1 MWTTQVLDFS
11 SFPWQWTC
19 SAIIG
24 LGGPLSVR
32 HSINPLSTY
41 IEKFVLWD
49 EVRLSVLIQLWFV
62 STLPLRKMRW
72 LTIVLYTVCLL
83 FPGFVPRLFH
93 TFLVKRTCISP
104 GPASSYKTKLLYPK
118 ILFSVIILGILPLVS
133 QNDNSTLSSVKG
145 YAPWFQEEEEVLW
158 GKLKQARK

>member
-11 SFPWQWTC
+11 SFPWQWMC

-32 HSINPLSTY
+32 HSINPLSTC

-49 EVRLSVLIQLWFV
+49 EVHLSVLIQLWFV
-62 STLPLRKMRW
+62 STLPLRKTRW
-72 LTIVLYTVCLL
+72 LTMVLYTVCHL
-83 FPGFVPRLFH
+83 FPAFLQRLFH
-93 TFLVKRTCISP
+93 TFWWKGPAVSLK
-104 GPASSYKTKLLYPK
+104 PASSYKTKLLYPK

-133 QNDNSTLSSVKG
+133 QIDNSTLSSVKG
-145 YAPWFQEEEEVLW
+145 
-158 GKLKQARK
+158 